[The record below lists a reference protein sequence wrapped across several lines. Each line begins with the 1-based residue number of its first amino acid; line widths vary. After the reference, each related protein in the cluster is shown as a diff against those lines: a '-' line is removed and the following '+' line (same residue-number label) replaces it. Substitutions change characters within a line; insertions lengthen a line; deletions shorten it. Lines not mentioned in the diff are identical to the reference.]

1 MSKIGILG
9 GSFNPIHN
17 GHIKI
22 AEEVKN
28 QLSLDNV
35 LFIPTGSAPHKD
47 NSLFASKEHRYNMVK
62 LAVDGKFS
70 VSDIEIKS
78 DKLCYTVETMAEI
91 KKLYPNDKF
100 YYIIGADSL
109 VNIMKWREPLKLF
122 EMLHIVVVDRDGTDI
137 DAVAEEYRQKYDAR
151 ITICHMDRID
161 ISATQIRDSFKT
173 KGHSC
178 GLVPKGVE
186 EYIVKHKLYVEE

>member
-17 GHIKI
+17 GHIAI
-22 AEEVKN
+22 AEEVKK
-28 QLSLDNV
+28 QLALDDV

-47 NSLFASKEHRYNMVK
+47 NSLFASKEHRFNMVR

-70 VSDIEIKS
+70 VSDIEIKT
-78 DKLCYTVETMAEI
+78 DKVCYTVDTMSDV
-91 KKLYPNDKF
+91 KKMHPDDKL

-109 VNIMKWREPLKLF
+109 VDFMKWREPLKLF
-122 EMLHIVVVDRDGTDI
+122 EMLNIVVVDRDGTDI
-137 DAVAEEYRQKYDAR
+137 DAVAEEYRQKYYAR
-151 ITICHMDRID
+151 ITICHIDRID
-161 ISATQIRDSFKT
+161 ISATQIRENFKIN
-173 KGHSC
+173 GHSC
-178 GLVPKGVE
+178 GLVPKVVE

>member
-22 AEEVKN
+22 AEEVKK
-28 QLSLDNV
+28 QLKLDDV
-35 LFIPTGSAPHKD
+35 LFIPTGNAPHKD
-47 NSLFASKEHRYNMVK
+47 NREFVSKEHRYNMVK
-62 LAVDGKFS
+62 IAVEGKFS
-70 VSDIEIKS
+70 VSDIEIKT
-78 DKLCYTVETMAEI
+78 DRVCYTVDTMSVVKE
-91 KKLYPNDKF
+91 LYPDDKL

-109 VNIMKWREPLKLF
+109 VNFMKWREPLKLF
-122 EMLHIVVVDRDGTDI
+122 EMLSIVVVDRDGTDI
-137 DAVAEEYRQKYDAR
+137 DAVADEYKIKYGAD
-151 ITICHMDRID
+151 ITVCHMDRID
-161 ISATQIRDSFKT
+161 VSATQIRENFKL

-178 GLVPKGVE
+178 GLVPKDVE

>member
-22 AEEVKN
+22 AEEVKR
-28 QLSLDNV
+28 QLILDDI

-47 NSLFASKEHRYNMVK
+47 NSVFASKEHRYNMVK
-62 LAVDGKFS
+62 LAVGNNFS

-78 DKLCYTVETMAEI
+78 EKLCYTVDTMTAVKE
-91 KKLYPNDKF
+91 LYPNDKL

-109 VNIMKWREPLKLF
+109 VHFMEWREPLKLF
-122 EMLHIVVVDRDGTDI
+122 EMLSIVVVDRDGTDI
-137 DAVAEEYRQKYDAR
+137 DAVADEYRQKYCAD

-161 ISATQIRDSFKT
+161 ISATQIRNNFKIH
-173 KGHSC
+173 KKSC
-178 GLVPKGVE
+178 GLVSPSVE
-186 EYIVKHKLYVEE
+186 EYIINHNLYAEE